1 MTIPFVDL
9 KTQFEAIESDIRKNI
24 DKVLAHGK
32 YVMGPEIAELESH
45 LAQFAEVKHVVSC
58 SSGTDALLMPL
69 MAWGVGKGDAVF
81 TTPFTF
87 FATAEVIGL
96 LGATPV
102 FVDVDPVTYNIDP
115 GNLEQAIL
123 EIKKEQNLRPR
134 VVIPVDL
141 FGLPAEYDAI
151 EKIALEHDILV
162 LEDAA
167 QSLGAEYMGRKAGSF
182 GHAAAT
188 SFFPAKPLGC
198 YGDGGAVFTNDD
210 ELAENLTSIRV
221 HGQGG
226 DKYQNIRIGLNAR
239 MDSIQ
244 AAILMA
250 KLKVFP
256 EEIEKRRSLAK
267 TYNTNLSG
275 LVKTP
280 SVSDGMKSAWAQY
293 SILCE
298 KRDRLREELAKA
310 DIPTAIYYQ
319 KPLHL
324 QPAFGY
330 LGHKPGSF
338 PVSEELSGKILSL
351 PMNPYMTGEQ
361 TDVVIG
367 AVRNALGERAVKYK

>member
-9 KTQFEAIESDIRKNI
+9 KTQFKAIENDIRKNI

-32 YVMGPEIAELESH
+32 YVMGPEIAELESR
-45 LAQFAEVKHVVSC
+45 LAQFAGVKHVVSC

-69 MAWGVGKGDAVF
+69 MAWGVEKGDAVF

-102 FVDVDPVTYNIDP
+102 FVDVDPSTYNIDP
-115 GNLEQAIL
+115 ENLERAIL
-123 EIKKEQNLRPR
+123 EIKEKGNLRPR
-134 VVIPVDL
+134 AVIPVDL

-151 EKIALEHDILV
+151 GKIALEHDILV

-167 QSLGAEYMGRKAGSF
+167 QSLGAEYMGRKTGSF

-210 ELAENLTSIRV
+210 KLAESLASIRV
-221 HGQGG
+221 HGQGR
-226 DKYQNIRIGLNAR
+226 DKYENVRIGLNAR

-244 AAILMA
+244 AAVLMA
-250 KLKVFP
+250 KLGVFP
-256 EEIEKRRSLAK
+256 EEMEKRRNLAK
-267 TYNTNLSG
+267 TYSDSLAG
-275 LVKTP
+275 LVETP
-280 SVSDGMKSAWAQY
+280 SVPDGMKSAWAQY

-298 KRDRLREELAKA
+298 KRDRLREELAKV
-310 DIPTAIYYQ
+310 DIPTVVYYQ
-319 KPLHL
+319 KPLHI
-324 QPAFGY
+324 QPAFDY
-330 LGHKPGSF
+330 LGYKPGSF
-338 PVSEELSGKILSL
+338 PVSEELSGRILSL
-351 PMNPYMTGEQ
+351 PMNPYMTREQ
-361 TDVVIG
+361 AGVVID
-367 AVRNALGERAVKYK
+367 AVRGALNEHM